1 MVLCELS
8 KKPAAVLQQGSAL
21 FKIPAVSA
29 AWEDPVAYKQLMKE
43 REEAEKSFEVWPRGR
58 WSWIFSVCCAL
69 LHQATSL
76 VFFGGD
82 TATFHGPQRVSR
94 TSTGTQE
101 AAPTHCCCRG
111 DLGRMKILVAQEDA
125 KYHNGKGP
133 DTHLDRDLP
142 KG

>member
-1 MVLCELS
+1 M
-8 KKPAAVLQQGSAL
+8 AVGLGS
-21 FKIPAVSA
+21 SA
-29 AWEDPVAYKQLMKE
+29 FVVRSSIKL
-43 REEAEKSFEVWPRGR
+43 RR
-58 WSWIFSVCCAL
+58 L
-69 LHQATSL
+69 
-76 VFFGGD
+76 FFGGD

-111 DLGRMKILVAQEDA
+111 DLGRMKILVGQEDA

-133 DTHLDRDLP
+133 ETHLDRDLP